1 MPELTRNEVEHIAT
15 LAHLD
20 LTENEK
26 KLFVRQLANILNY
39 FEELQQ
45 LDTSG
50 VLATSHVHNDFGT
63 EREDKSGVS
72 LPVTDA
78 IANAPDPDPEA
89 GLFKVP
95 RVI

>member
-26 KLFVRQLANILNY
+26 KLFARQLASILNY
-39 FEELQQ
+39 FQELQQ

-50 VLATSHVHNDFGT
+50 VLATAHVHDDFRA
-63 EREDKSGVS
+63 EREDKPGVS

-78 IANAPDPDPEA
+78 IANAPDPDPEEN
-89 GLFKVP
+89 LFKVP

>member
-1 MPELTRNEVEHIAT
+1 MFSKN
-15 LAHLD
+15 D
-20 LTENEK
+20 
-26 KLFVRQLANILNY
+26 
-39 FEELQQ
+39 
-45 LDTSG
+45 
-50 VLATSHVHNDFGT
+50 DFGT